1 MDMPQTLNGQAVT
14 GRNPTKVDRSTRQRE
29 VMAER
34 RSVHGS
40 MKENTTRPMRLPEN
54 KRDKED

>member
-1 MDMPQTLNGQAVT
+1 MDMPQTLNGEAVT
-14 GRNPTKVDRSTRQRE
+14 GRNPTKVDRSTRQRQ

-40 MKENTTRPMRLPEN
+40 MRENTTRPMIFPED